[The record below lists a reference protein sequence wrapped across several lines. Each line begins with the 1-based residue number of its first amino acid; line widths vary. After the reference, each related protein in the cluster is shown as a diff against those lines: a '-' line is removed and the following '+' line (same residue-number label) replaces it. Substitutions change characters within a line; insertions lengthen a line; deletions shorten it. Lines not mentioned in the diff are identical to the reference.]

1 MTDGIGSEVAM
12 PGRMYEGMFLLD
24 TGKMGGDLNVAGDQ
38 LIALV
43 QKHGGEVYTHRVW
56 DDRKLAYP
64 VKKQKK
70 ALYYMMHFK
79 IKGPVIAD
87 LGKDLDLIEFVL
99 RYMFLAIEPKLVNN
113 LLEIGKD
120 PQAIHLQT
128 VQIPPDEDL
137 YDSPPD
143 RNRRRRPVESRE

>member
-1 MTDGIGSEVAM
+1 MSEKI
-12 PGRMYEGMFLLD
+12 YEGMFLLD
-24 TGKMGGDLNVAGDQ
+24 TGKMTGDMNVTADQ
-38 LIALV
+38 LIGLI

-56 DDRKLAYP
+56 DDRKLAYA

-70 ALYYMMHFK
+70 AVYFMMHFK
-79 IKGPVIAD
+79 LNGPTIAP
-87 LGKDLDLIEFVL
+87 LGKDLDLVEYVL

-113 LLEIGKD
+113 LLEIGRD
-120 PQAIHLQT
+120 PQAVALQT

-143 RNRRRRPVESRE
+143 RNRRRRPAESRD

>member
-1 MTDGIGSEVAM
+1 MSEKI
-12 PGRMYEGMFLLD
+12 YEGMFLLD
-24 TGKMGGDLNVAGDQ
+24 TGKMTGDMNVTADQ
-38 LIALV
+38 LIGLI

-56 DDRKLAYP
+56 DDRKLAYA

-70 ALYYMMHFK
+70 AVYFMMHFK
-79 IKGPVIAD
+79 LNGPTIAT
-87 LGKDLDLIEFVL
+87 LGKDLDLVEYVL

-113 LLEIGKD
+113 LLEIGRD
-120 PQAIHLQT
+120 PQAVALQT

-143 RNRRRRPVESRE
+143 RNRRRRPAESRD